1 MATITPKGEYKM
13 AEEATKEMVEE
24 NTPKKA
30 MFMNRPYSQEE
41 RIKRDEEEL
50 ARLVEEQKGE
60 SETSEEETPSE
71 KEPTSAE
78 EKTFKKRYG
87 DLRRHTQEKEKQ
99 FQKQLDDMKEQLAK
113 ATKKEMKLPK
123 SDEDIEAWAT
133 EYPDVAKIVETIAM
147 KKAREQS
154 LELESR
160 IQKID
165 EMSIEAQK
173 DKAEAELLRLHP
185 DFTDIRDSDEFHDW
199 ADEQPKWVQDALY
212 ENNND
217 ARSAA
222 RAIDLYKADT
232 GIGKETKTKS
242 NKSAAME
249 VGTKTTKTKVDT
261 TESGKKILES
271 QVQKMSTAQYEKQ
284 ADTIMEAIRS
294 GNFVYDISGSA
305 R

>member
-1 MATITPKGEYKM
+1 MATITPRRRHM
-13 AEEATKEMVEE
+13 AEEANTLMIKEA
-24 NTPKKA
+24 TPKTA

-41 RIKRDEEEL
+41 RIQKDEKEL
-50 ARLVEEQKGE
+50 EQLLKEQKGE
-60 SETSEEETPSE
+60 SKTSEEETE
-71 KEPTSAE
+71 NEEAPTSAE

-99 FQKQLDDMKEQLAK
+99 FQKQLDDLKEQLNK

-123 SDEDIEAWAT
+123 SDADIEAWAS

-147 KKAREQS
+147 KKAKEQS
-154 LELESR
+154 AELESR

-165 EMSIEAQK
+165 EMSAEATK
-173 DKAEAELLRLHP
+173 DKAEAALMQIHP
-185 DFTDIRDSDEFHDW
+185 DFDEIRDSDEFHEW
-199 ADEQPKWVQDALY
+199 AEEQPKWVQDALY
-212 ENNND
+212 ENDND

-222 RAIDLYKADT
+222 RAIDLYKSDK
-232 GIGKETKTKS
+232 GIGRETKVKD

-249 VGTKTTKTKVDT
+249 VGTKNTRTKVDA
-261 TESGKKILES
+261 TEAGKKIRES
-271 QVQKMSTAQYEKQ
+271 AVQKMSAQQYEKQ

-294 GNFVYDISGSA
+294 GNFIYDISGSA

>member
-1 MATITPKGEYKM
+1 M
-13 AEEATKEMVEE
+13 AEEATKVMVEDA
-24 NTPKKA
+24 TPKKA

-41 RIKRDEEEL
+41 RVKRDEEEL
-50 ARLVEEQKGE
+50 ARLVEEQKGTG
-60 SETSEEETPSE
+60 ETSEEETPSE
-71 KEPTSAE
+71 EEPTNAE

-87 DLRRHTQEKEKQ
+87 DLRRHTQDKEKQ

-147 KKAREQS
+147 KKAKEQS

-165 EMSIEAQK
+165 EMSADAQK
-173 DKAEAELLRLHP
+173 DKAEAELMRIHP
-185 DFTDIRDSDEFHDW
+185 DFNDIRDSDDFHDW
-199 ADEQPKWVQDALY
+199 AEEQPKWVQDALY
-212 ENNND
+212 ENDND

-222 RAIDLYKADT
+222 RAIDLYKSDK
-232 GIGKETKTKS
+232 GIGKETKTK
-242 NKSAAME
+242 NDKGAAME
-249 VGTKTTKTKVDT
+249 VGKKTTKTKVDVT
-261 TESGKKILES
+261 DSNKKILES
-271 QVQKMSTAQYEKQ
+271 SVQKMSAQQYEKQ
-284 ADTIMEAIRS
+284 ADIIMEAIRS
-294 GNFVYDISGSA
+294 GNFVYDVSGSA

>member
-1 MATITPKGEYKM
+1 M

-154 LELESR
+154 AELETR

-165 EMSIEAQK
+165 EMSVEAK
-173 DKAEAELLRLHP
+173 KEKAEAELMRLHP
-185 DFTDIRDSDEFHDW
+185 DFNDIRDSDEFHDW